1 MSHGLSPETREW
13 LKKKGW
19 ETASVEPVLGG
30 SNNRVYRIRNE
41 ATSQLLKISVSQP
54 DDPRNRFLV
63 EKEFYDLLKEKPLPG
78 VPRRYAF
85 DETLK
90 AALYEW
96 IEGTTVRSPVG
107 QKELKSALEFLVG
120 IQGTDCGTIDRRA
133 SEACFSISEHRN
145 IIQGRIEKILEHPRS
160 QKAILQ
166 IVKEEVVPRWQQ
178 LEEGLTKL
186 GRADFKAHHGRKIF
200 SPGDFGFHN
209 AIRRL
214 QGDIVFFD
222 FEYSGFDDPAKT
234 VADIFLQPEQP
245 VDFAYWHGFCHELA
259 ERVELE
265 LAFAL
270 RANALLPLFA
280 VKWSCILA
288 SGLIKRNVEPSSD
301 EESLQIDKIR
311 SVLARGKTFSREIL

>member
-1 MSHGLSPETREW
+1 F
-13 LKKKGW
+13 KG
-19 ETASVEPVLGG
+19 
-30 SNNRVYRIRNE
+30 
-41 ATSQLLKISVSQP
+41 
-54 DDPRNRFLV
+54 
-63 EKEFYDLLKEKPLPG
+63 
-78 VPRRYAF
+78 
-85 DETLK
+85 
-90 AALYEW
+90 
-96 IEGTTVRSPVG
+96 
-107 QKELKSALEFLVG
+107 
-120 IQGTDCGTIDRRA
+120 
-133 SEACFSISEHRN
+133 
-145 IIQGRIEKILEHPRS
+145 
-160 QKAILQ
+160 
-166 IVKEEVVPRWQQ
+166 
-178 LEEGLTKL
+178 
-186 GRADFKAHHGRKIF
+186 HHGRKIL

-265 LAFAL
+265 LAFAF

-311 SVLARGKTFSREIL
+311 SVLARGKTFSMEIL